1 MKELKIMDLKVSRLF
16 DRSKSDLRIDTT
28 YTVTYEDL
36 TYQIF
41 DDEDLTE
48 TDRNR
53 IIHFMKIADQITTV
67 TVKRDVKRIRII
79 GTFFKLLNK

>member
-1 MKELKIMDLKVSRLF
+1 MKELRIMDLKVSRLF